1 MYHFKDVALGDMT
14 EHNKE
19 THRKF
24 LADLQTDLNEK
35 KAKEQKL
42 AAIMKGDQ
50 GGYRIPQPE
59 DLADFQQH
67 VVYPI
72 QV

>member
-14 EHNKE
+14 DHNKE
-19 THRKF
+19 THRQF
-24 LADLQTDLNEK
+24 LADLQTDLNKK

-50 GGYRIPQPE
+50 GEYRIP
-59 DLADFQQH
+59 
-67 VVYPI
+67 
-72 QV
+72 